1 MATLSDIVGLL
12 EGWYPPD
19 TADEHDAVGLVH
31 GDPGQAVGK
40 VLFAVDPTIEVAQE
54 AASWGADLLVVHHPL
69 FLRGVHGFAETTP
82 KGRTLAT
89 LVRAGCAL
97 FTAHTN
103 ADRAEPGVSDAMA
116 TALGLTNVRPLRA
129 EGTPLDK
136 LTVYVP
142 EADAERVR
150 GALSEA
156 GAGRIG
162 DYESASFTSPG
173 EGRFRP
179 LEGARPA
186 VGRVGD
192 LEVVGEARIEVV
204 LDRRRRAEVIAAM
217 LVAHPYETPAWD
229 IVELADGG
237 TASTGAGRV
246 GDVEPTT
253 LRDFSAYVATSLP
266 QTVRGVLVS
275 GDPDRVVRRVAVA
288 GGAGDFLL
296 GDALGSGAD
305 VFVTSDLR
313 HHPATEFVEKGGP
326 ALVDVA
332 HWAAEWTWLPH
343 VEARLVAG
351 SRYGGDPREHPVH
364 RRLDVPRLI
373 RGDTLKA
380 DPAAQLTLLD
390 LQVLDSRA
398 DLLRYQRGT
407 LPEHDDLAA
416 LTMTRRDLDDQARDA
431 RILVD
436 DLTAEQTKVDADVE
450 QVKTRRD
457 RDRTRMDQGL
467 VSNPKDL
474 ERMQHEME
482 SLERRI
488 TSLEDEELEVM
499 ARLEDAQR
507 SLDELT
513 AQLADADARN
523 AKLEEARDARYAEID
538 AELARLAEQRGPVA
552 AGVPDDLTA
561 LYDRLRAA
569 KNGVGAAALRARQCT
584 GCMLSLD
591 NAEVGKL
598 RAAAEDEVLR
608 CEECQRIL
616 VRTEESGL

>member
-1 MATLSDIVGLL
+1 MATLSDVVGLL

-40 VLFAVDPTIEVAQE
+40 VLFAVDPTIEVARE

-82 KGRTLAT
+82 QGRTLAT

-116 TALGLTNVRPLRA
+116 AALGLTNVRPLRA

-150 GALSEA
+150 GALSVA

-179 LEGARPA
+179 LEGASPA

-204 LDRRRRAEVIAAM
+204 LDRRRRSEVIAAM

-229 IVELADGG
+229 VVELADGG

-246 GDVEPTT
+246 GDVGPTT

-266 QTVRGVLVS
+266 QTARGVLVS

-343 VEARLVAG
+343 VQARLVAA
-351 SRYGGDPREHPVH
+351 
-364 RRLDVPRLI
+364 LDTVETRVS
-373 RGDTLKA
+373 TLCTDA
-380 DPAAQLTLLD
+380 WTF
-390 LQVLDSRA
+390 RA
-398 DLLRYQRGT
+398 
-407 LPEHDDLAA
+407 
-416 LTMTRRDLDDQARDA
+416 
-431 RILVD
+431 
-436 DLTAEQTKVDADVE
+436 
-450 QVKTRRD
+450 
-457 RDRTRMDQGL
+457 
-467 VSNPKDL
+467 
-474 ERMQHEME
+474 
-482 SLERRI
+482 
-488 TSLEDEELEVM
+488 
-499 ARLEDAQR
+499 
-507 SLDELT
+507 
-513 AQLADADARN
+513 
-523 AKLEEARDARYAEID
+523 
-538 AELARLAEQRGPVA
+538 
-552 AGVPDDLTA
+552 
-561 LYDRLRAA
+561 
-569 KNGVGAAALRARQCT
+569 
-584 GCMLSLD
+584 
-591 NAEVGKL
+591 
-598 RAAAEDEVLR
+598 
-608 CEECQRIL
+608 
-616 VRTEESGL
+616 